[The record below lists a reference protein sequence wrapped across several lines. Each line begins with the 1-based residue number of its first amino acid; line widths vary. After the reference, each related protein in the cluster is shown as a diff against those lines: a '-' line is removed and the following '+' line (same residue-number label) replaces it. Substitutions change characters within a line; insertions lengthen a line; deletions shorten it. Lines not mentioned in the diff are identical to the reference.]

1 MVKFSSFCNGRLR
14 AEINQLT
21 DSQPQ
26 KNKETGVG
34 VGHVRGSAGTFP
46 RLSSQ
51 QFFPLPTSYFPM
63 LLSPPQAPSGHIKI
77 GSEL

>member
-1 MVKFSSFCNGRLR
+1 MVKFSSFCNSRLR
-14 AEINQLT
+14 EEINQLT

-26 KNKETGVG
+26 KNKEAGVR
-34 VGHVRGSAGTFP
+34 VGHVRGSVGTFP

-51 QFFPLPTSYFPM
+51 QFFPLPTSHFPM
-63 LLSPPQAPSGHIKI
+63 LHSPPQAPSGPVKI